1 MYREANMH
9 VSKPDTHTLSIIMI
23 LFPADKGDY
32 NRRRTRRRVPTGQD
46 SQGEERGPSDGK
58 ILLLITLLL
67 LFC

>member
-1 MYREANMH
+1 
-9 VSKPDTHTLSIIMI
+9 MI

-58 ILLLITLLL
+58 ILLLILLLLLL
-67 LFC
+67 LFADNTIRE